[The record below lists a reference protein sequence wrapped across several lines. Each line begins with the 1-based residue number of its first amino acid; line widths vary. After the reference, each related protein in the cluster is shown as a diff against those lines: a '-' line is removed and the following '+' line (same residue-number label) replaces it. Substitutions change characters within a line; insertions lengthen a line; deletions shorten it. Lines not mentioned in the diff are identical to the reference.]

1 MGELLDTT
9 AYEVAEKIESRE
21 VSAREVA
28 EVANLR
34 VEEVEEE
41 INAFVT
47 TTPELA
53 LRRAEAVDE
62 RLKNGGV
69 RLWETVP
76 LVVKDVLSTR
86 GVTTTCGSKI
96 LENFEPLYDA
106 SALLNFG
113 EDLIMVGKAN
123 MDEFAMGSSTENS
136 AYWPTRNPWDLGRVP
151 GGSSGGSAAA
161 VAAGEGWWALGTDT
175 GGSVRQPA
183 ALCGIVGL
191 KPTYGRVSRHGL
203 IAFASSLDVVG
214 PMTRDVR
221 DAALLLQAI
230 AGHDPRDSTSAN
242 VEVQDYLAE
251 LEGGVRGVRI
261 GVVKE
266 LTEGEGIEPGV
277 R

>member
-1 MGELLDTT
+1 MDELLGLT
-9 AYEVAEKIESRE
+9 AYELAKKIEARE
-21 VSAREVA
+21 VSAREAA
-28 EVANLR
+28 EAANAR
-34 VEEVEEE
+34 VEEVEGDLHSF
-41 INAFVT
+41 IT

-86 GVTTTCGSKI
+86 GVRTTCGSKI

-106 SALLNFG
+106 SALVNFG
-113 EDLIMVGKAN
+113 EDVIVVGKSN

-136 AYWPTRNPWDLGRVP
+136 AYGPTRNPWDLGRVP

-161 VAAGEGWWALGTDT
+161 VAAGEGWWGLGTDT

-191 KPTYGRVSRHGL
+191 KPTYGRISRYGL
-203 IAFASSLDVVG
+203 IAFGSSLDQIG

-221 DAALLLQAI
+221 DTALLLQAI

-242 VEVQDYLAE
+242 VEVPDYLAA
-251 LEGGVRGVRI
+251 LEGGISGLRI
-261 GVVKE
+261 GV
-266 LTEGEGIEPGV
+266 
-277 R
+277 